1 MLTELCAAGVHKMS
15 IISVLNMLFIV
26 S

>member
-1 MLTELCAAGVHKMS
+1 VLVHKMS
-15 IISVLNMLFIV
+15 IISVLNLLFIV

>member
-1 MLTELCAAGVHKMS
+1 MS
-15 IISVLNMLFIV
+15 IISVLNLLSIV

>member
-1 MLTELCAAGVHKMS
+1 MS
-15 IISVLNMLFIV
+15 IISVLNLLFIV

>member
-1 MLTELCAAGVHKMS
+1 MLVHKMS
-15 IISVLNMLFIV
+15 IISVLSLLFIV